1 MLYLCVSNDNF
12 LRMIKKLIF
21 TSAFLLI
28 LNTGYACTNFLVG
41 KGATLDGS
49 TLISYN
55 ADSYFLFG
63 ALSHYPAATYP
74 EGSKLDVHDWD
85 SGKFLGKIKQ
95 VEKTYSVIGNINEH
109 QVSIGETTFG
119 GRPELVDTTAIMDY
133 GSLIYIGLQRSKT
146 AREAIKVMTDLVA
159 EYGYYS
165 EGESFSIA
173 DPNEVWILEMVGKG
187 ANNKGAVWVAQ
198 RIPDD
203 CVSAH
208 ANQAR
213 ITTFPYDDKNNCL
226 YAEDVI
232 AFAREKGYFKGKNK
246 DFSFSDTYAPLD
258 YVALRACEA
267 RVWSFFRKLDP
278 TMEKYITYIKGE
290 TSERMPLWV
299 KPAFKLTAQ
308 NLKDYMRDQYEGTE
322 FDMSK
327 GLTAGPFGSKLRCS
341 PLTFKVDSVEYVH
354 ERPVA
359 TQQTGFTF
367 VAQMRSWLPDY
378 IGGVLWF
385 GVDDAATGL
394 YVPMYC
400 GINRVPECYRP
411 DNGSLLE
418 YSATSAFWTY
428 NWVANYAYSKY
439 SYMLPDIKK
448 VQSKWES
455 DFNALVPAIDKVA
468 VGMTEA
474 DARIFLSDFSIAQA
488 ENSTASW
495 KKLGEYLLVK
505 YMDGNI
511 KAEKNGKFV
520 QNESKIPPTI
530 IRAGYPE
537 EFLRKMVKENPG
549 LRVKSQ
555 QELNNRK

>member
-1 MLYLCVSNDNF
+1 MIRKF
-12 LRMIKKLIF
+12 LFILLVF
-21 TSAFLLI
+21 TSFS
-28 LNTGYACTNFLVG
+28 NVYSCTNFLVG
-41 KGATLDGS
+41 KAATLDGS

-63 ALSHYPAATYP
+63 ALSHYPAAIYTP
-74 EGSKLDVHDWD
+74 GILLDVHDWD
-85 SGKFLGKIKQ
+85 SGKYLGKIKQ
-95 VEKTYSVIGNINEH
+95 VETTYSVIGNMNEH

-119 GRPELVDTTAIMDY
+119 GREELVDTTAIMDY
-133 GSLIYIGLQRSKT
+133 GSLMYIALQRSKN

-173 DPNEVWILEMVGKG
+173 DPNEVWIMEMIGKG
-187 ANNKGAVWVAQ
+187 THNKGAVWVAQ

-203 CVSAH
+203 CISAH

-213 ITTFPYDDKNNCL
+213 ITTFPFDDKSNCL
-226 YAEDVI
+226 YSEDVI

-267 RVWSFFRKLDP
+267 RVWAFFRKFDP
-278 TMEKYITYIKGE
+278 SIDKYLSYIKGE
-290 TSERMPLWV
+290 TLERMPLWI
-299 KPAFKLTAQ
+299 KPATKLTAQ
-308 NLKDYMRDQYEGTE
+308 KLKDCMRDQYEGTE
-322 FDMSK
+322 MDMTK
-327 GLTAGPFGSKLRCS
+327 GLAAGPFGSKLRCS

-354 ERPVA
+354 ERPTA

-394 YVPMYC
+394 YVPIYC
-400 GINRVPECYRP
+400 GINTVPECYRE

-418 YSATSAFWTY
+418 YSPTSAFWIY
-428 NWVANYAYSKY
+428 NGVANYAYSKY
-439 SYMLPDIKK
+439 SYMFVDIKK
-448 VQSKWES
+448 VQTKWED
-455 DFNALVPAIDKVA
+455 DFNALIPGIDKVA
-468 VGMTEA
+468 VGMKEV
-474 DARIFLSDFSIAQA
+474 DARTFLTNFSCSQA
-488 ENSTASW
+488 ENSTAAW

-511 KAEKNGKFV
+511 KAEKNGKFI
-520 QNESKIPPTI
+520 QNEYKIPTTI

-537 EFLRKMVKENPG
+537 EFRREMVKENTG
-549 LRVKSQ
+549 LRVKTA
-555 QELNNRK
+555 EEMKNRK

>member
-1 MLYLCVSNDNF
+1 
-12 LRMIKKLIF
+12 MIKKTLFLIAF
-21 TSAFLLI
+21 VATLTSGF
-28 LNTGYACTNFLVG
+28 ACTNFLVG
-41 KGATLDGS
+41 KAATLDGS

-63 ALSHYPAATYP
+63 ALYRYPAATYP
-74 EGSKLDVHDWD
+74 VGTMLDVHDWD
-85 SGKFLGKIKQ
+85 SGKYLGKIKQ
-95 VEKTYSVIGNINEH
+95 AESTYSVIGNMNEH

-119 GRPELVDTTAIMDY
+119 GREELVDTTAIMDY
-133 GSLIYIGLQRSKT
+133 GSLIYIALQRAKT

-173 DPNEVWILEMVGKG
+173 DPNEVWIMEMIGKG
-187 ANNKGAVWVAQ
+187 AHNKGAVWVAQ

-213 ITTFPYDDKNNCL
+213 ITTFPYDDKNNCM
-226 YAEDVI
+226 YSEDVI

-267 RVWSFFRKLDP
+267 RVWSFFRKIDP
-278 TMEKYITYIKGE
+278 TMDKYLSYIKGE
-290 TSERMPLWV
+290 TAERMPLWI
-299 KPAFKLTAQ
+299 KPTVKLTAQ
-308 NLKDYMRDQYEGTE
+308 KIKDYMRDQYEGTE
-322 FDMSK
+322 LDMTK
-327 GLTAGPFGSKLRCS
+327 GLAAGPFKTKLRYS

-354 ERPVA
+354 ERPTA

-367 VAQMRSWLPDY
+367 IAQMRSWLPDY
-378 IGGVLWF
+378 IGGILWF
-385 GVDDAATGL
+385 GVDDAATSL

-400 GINRVPECYRP
+400 GITKVPECYRA

-418 YSATSAFWTY
+418 YSSTSAFWIY
-428 NWVANYAYSKY
+428 NSVANYAYSKY
-439 SYMLPDIKK
+439 SFMYPDIKK
-448 VQSKWES
+448 VQAQWES
-455 DFNALVPAIDKVA
+455 DFNALVPAMDKVA
-468 VGMTEA
+468 VGMAES
-474 DARIFLSDFSIAQA
+474 DARIFLTNFSNSQA
-488 ENSTASW
+488 ESSTAAW

-520 QNESKIPPTI
+520 QNEAKIPPTI

-537 EFLRKMVKENPG
+537 EFLRQMVKENPG
-549 LRVKSQ
+549 LRVKTA
-555 QELNNRK
+555 EEMKNRK

>member
-1 MLYLCVSNDNF
+1 M
-12 LRMIKKLIF
+12 
-21 TSAFLLI
+21 
-28 LNTGYACTNFLVG
+28 
-41 KGATLDGS
+41 
-49 TLISYN
+49 
-55 ADSYFLFG
+55 
-63 ALSHYPAATYP
+63 
-74 EGSKLDVHDWD
+74 
-85 SGKFLGKIKQ
+85 
-95 VEKTYSVIGNINEH
+95 NEY
-109 QVSIGETTFG
+109 QLSIGETTFG
-119 GRPELVDTTAIMDY
+119 GREELVDTTAIMDY
-133 GSLIYIGLQRSKT
+133 GSLIYITLQRAKS

-173 DPNEVWILEMVGKG
+173 DPNEVWIMEMVGKG
-187 ANNKGAVWVAQ
+187 HNNKGAVWVAQ
-198 RIPDD
+198 RIPDE

-213 ITTFPYDDKNNCL
+213 ITTFPFDDKNNCL

-258 YVALRACEA
+258 YTALRACEA
-267 RVWSFFRKLDP
+267 RVWSFFRKVDP
-278 TMEKYITYIKGE
+278 AMDKYISYVKGE
-290 TSERMPLWV
+290 TAERMPLWI
-299 KPAFKLTAQ
+299 KPTFKLTAQ
-308 NLKDYMRDQYEGTE
+308 KIKEYMRDQYEGTE
-322 FDMSK
+322 MDMTK
-327 GLTAGPFGSKLRCS
+327 GLAAGPFGSKLRCS
-341 PLTFKVDSVEYVH
+341 PLTFKVDSVDYVH
-354 ERPVA
+354 ERPTA

-378 IGGVLWF
+378 IGGILWF
-385 GVDDAATGL
+385 GVDDAATSL

-400 GINRVPECYRP
+400 GINSVPECYRA
-411 DNGSLLE
+411 DNGSLLN

-439 SYMLPDIKK
+439 SYMFADIKK
-448 VQSKWES
+448 VQSQWES

-468 VGMTEA
+468 VGMSEA
-474 DARIFLSDFSIAQA
+474 DGRIFLTNFSCSQA
-488 ENSTASW
+488 ENSTAAW

-520 QNESKIPPTI
+520 QNEYKIPTTI

-537 EFLRKMVKENPG
+537 EFLRQMVKENPG
-549 LRVKSQ
+549 LRQKTP
-555 QELNNRK
+555 EEMKNRK

>member
-1 MLYLCVSNDNF
+1 ML
-12 LRMIKKLIF
+12 KKIIVF
-21 TSAFLLI
+21 IAFI
-28 LNTGYACTNFLVG
+28 LVIGKGYACTNFLVG
-41 KGATLDGS
+41 KGASVDGS

-63 ALSHYPAATYP
+63 ALYHYPAATYAP
-74 EGSKLDVHDWD
+74 GTMLDVHDWD
-85 SGKFLGKIKQ
+85 SGKYLGKIKQ
-95 VEKTYSVIGNINEH
+95 LEKTYSVIGNMNEH
-109 QVSIGETTFG
+109 QLSIGETTFG
-119 GRPELVDTTAIMDY
+119 GREELVDSTAIMDY
-133 GSLIYIGLQRSKT
+133 GSLIYITLQRAKT

-173 DPNEVWILEMVGKG
+173 DPNEIWIMEMLGKG
-187 ANNKGAVWVAQ
+187 PKNKGAVWVAQ

-213 ITTFPYDDKNNCL
+213 ITTFDLEDKNNCL
-226 YAEDVI
+226 YANDVI
-232 AFAREKGYFKGKNK
+232 AFAREKGYFNGKNK

-267 RVWSFFRKLDP
+267 RVWSFFRKIDP
-278 TMEKYITYIKGE
+278 TMDKYISYVKGE
-290 TSERMPLWV
+290 TAQRMPLWI
-299 KPAFKLTAQ
+299 KPTTKLTAQ
-308 NLKDYMRDQYEGTE
+308 KIKDYMRDQYEGTE
-322 FDMSK
+322 FDMTK
-327 GLTAGPFGSKLRCS
+327 GIAAGPFGSKLRCS
-341 PLTFKVDSVEYVH
+341 PLTFKMDSVEYVH
-354 ERPVA
+354 ERPTA

-378 IGGVLWF
+378 IGGILWF
-385 GVDDAATGL
+385 GVDDAATAL

-400 GINRVPECYRP
+400 GITDTPECFRP

-418 YSATSAFWTY
+418 YSPTSAFWIY

-439 SYMLPDIKK
+439 SYMFPDIKK
-448 VQSKWES
+448 VQSHWES
-455 DFNALVPAIDKVA
+455 DFNSLVPAMDKVA
-468 VGMTEA
+468 TGMSEA
-474 DARIFLSDFSIAQA
+474 DARVFLTNFSCSQA
-488 ENSTASW
+488 ENSTAAW

-511 KAEKNGKFV
+511 KKEKDGKFV
-520 QNESKIPPTI
+520 QNEYKIPPSI

-537 EFLRKMVKENPG
+537 EFMRKMVKENPG
-549 LRVKSQ
+549 FRVKTA
-555 QELNNRK
+555 EEMKKRN

>member
-1 MLYLCVSNDNF
+1 
-12 LRMIKKLIF
+12 MIKKIF
-21 TSAFLLI
+21 FTAAFLLS
-28 LNTGYACTNFLVG
+28 LNLGFACTNFLVG
-41 KGATLDGS
+41 KAATLDGS

-63 ALSHYPAATYP
+63 ALYHFPAAVYP
-74 EGSKLDVHDWD
+74 TGSMLDIHDWD
-85 SGKFLGKIKQ
+85 SGKYLGKIKQ
-95 VEKTYSVIGNINEH
+95 VEKTYSVIGNMNEH

-133 GSLIYIGLQRSKT
+133 GSLIYIGLQRAKT

-159 EYGYYS
+159 QYGYYS

-173 DPNEVWILEMVGKG
+173 DPNEIWILEMVGKG

-226 YAEDVI
+226 YSEDVI
-232 AFAREKGYFKGKNK
+232 AFAREKGYFKGINK
-246 DFSFSDTYAPLD
+246 EFSFSDTYAPLD

-267 RVWSFFRKLDP
+267 RVWSFFRKVDP
-278 TMEKYITYIKGE
+278 NMEKYITYIKGE
-290 TSERMPLWV
+290 TMERMPLWV
-299 KPAFKLTAQ
+299 KPTIKLSAQ
-308 NLKDYMRDQYEGTE
+308 KLKEYMRDQYEGTE
-322 FDMSK
+322 FDMTK
-327 GLTAGPFGSKLRCS
+327 GMAAGPFGSKLRCS

-354 ERPVA
+354 ERPTA

-367 VAQMRSWLPDY
+367 VAQMRSWMPDY
-378 IGGVLWF
+378 IGGILWF
-385 GVDDAATGL
+385 GVDDAATSL

-439 SYMLPDIKK
+439 SYMVPDIKK
-448 VQSKWES
+448 VQSKWEE

-468 VGMTEA
+468 IGMSEN
-474 DARIFLSDFSIAQA
+474 DARVFLSDFSVAQA
-488 ENSTASW
+488 ENSTAAW

-520 QNESKIPPTI
+520 QNEYKIPTTI
-530 IRAGYPE
+530 IRAGYPVE
-537 EFLRKMVKENPG
+537 YLRQMVKENPG
-549 LRVKSQ
+549 LRVRTADEMK
-555 QELNNRK
+555 NRK

>member
-1 MLYLCVSNDNF
+1 
-12 LRMIKKLIF
+12 MIKKTLLLF
-21 TSAFLLI
+21 AFI
-28 LNTGYACTNFLVG
+28 ATFNYVSACTNFLVG
-41 KGATLDGS
+41 KAATLDGS

-63 ALSHYPAATYP
+63 ALYHYPAGTYP
-74 EGSKLDVHDWD
+74 AGSMLEIHDWD
-85 SGKFLGKIKQ
+85 TGKYLGKIKQ
-95 VEKTYSVIGNINEH
+95 VESTYSVIGNMNEH
-109 QVSIGETTFG
+109 QLSIGETTFG
-119 GRPELVDTTAIMDY
+119 GREELVDTTGVIDY
-133 GSLIYIGLQRSKT
+133 GSLIYIALQRAKT

-173 DPNEVWILEMVGKG
+173 DPNEVWIMEMIGKG
-187 ANNKGAVWVAQ
+187 AHNKGAVWVAQ

-213 ITTFPYDDKNNCL
+213 ITTFPYDDKNNCM
-226 YAEDVI
+226 YSEDVI

-267 RVWSFFRKLDP
+267 RVWSFFRKIDP
-278 TMEKYITYIKGE
+278 TMDKYLSYIKGE
-290 TSERMPLWV
+290 TTERMPLWI
-299 KPAFKLTAQ
+299 KPTVKLTAQ
-308 NLKDYMRDQYEGTE
+308 KIKDYMRDQYEGTE
-322 FDMSK
+322 LDMTK
-327 GLTAGPFGSKLRCS
+327 GLAAGPFKTKLRYS

-354 ERPVA
+354 ERPTA

-378 IGGVLWF
+378 IGGILWF
-385 GVDDAATGL
+385 GVDDAATSL

-400 GINRVPECYRP
+400 GITKVPECYRA

-418 YSATSAFWTY
+418 YSPTSAFWIY
-428 NWVANYAYSKY
+428 NSVANYAYSKY
-439 SYMLPDIKK
+439 SFMFPDIKK
-448 VQSKWES
+448 VQAQWET
-455 DFNALVPAIDKVA
+455 DFNALVPAMDKVA
-468 VGMTEA
+468 VGMPEA
-474 DARIFLSDFSIAQA
+474 DARIFLTNFSNSQA

-520 QNESKIPPTI
+520 QNDHKIPPTI

-537 EFLRKMVKENPG
+537 EFLRQMVKENPG
-549 LRVKSQ
+549 LRVKTA
-555 QELNNRK
+555 EEMKNRK

>member
-1 MLYLCVSNDNF
+1 
-12 LRMIKKLIF
+12 MIKKIF
-21 TSAFLLI
+21 FTTVFLLSINSAF
-28 LNTGYACTNFLVG
+28 ACTNFLVG
-41 KGATLDGS
+41 KAASADGS

-63 ALSHYPAATYP
+63 CLYHYPAATYP
-74 EGSKLDVHDWD
+74 AGSIRDVHDWD
-85 SGKFLGKIKQ
+85 SGKFLGKIKE
-95 VEKTYSVIGNINEH
+95 VEKTYSVIGNMNEH

-119 GRPELVDTTAIMDY
+119 GRPELVDTTATMDY
-133 GSLIYIGLQRSKT
+133 GSLIYIALQRSKT

-159 EYGYYS
+159 EHGYCS

-173 DPNEVWILEMVGKG
+173 DPNEVWIMEMVGKG
-187 ANNKGAVWVAQ
+187 ANNKGAVWVSQ

-213 ITTFPYDDKNNCL
+213 ITTFPFDDKNNCL
-226 YAEDVI
+226 YADDVV

-267 RVWSFFRKLDP
+267 RVWAFFRKLDP
-278 TMEKYITYIKGE
+278 AMDKYRTYIKGE
-290 TSERMPLWV
+290 TSERMPLWI
-299 KPAFKLTAQ
+299 KPTFKLTAQ
-308 NLKDYMRDQYEGTE
+308 KLKECMRDQYEGTE
-322 FDMSK
+322 LDMTK
-327 GLTAGPFGSKLRCS
+327 GLAAGPFGSKLRCS
-341 PLTFKVDSVEYVH
+341 PLTFKVDSVEYIH
-354 ERPVA
+354 ERPTA

-367 VAQMRSWLPDY
+367 VAQMRAWLPDY
-378 IGGVLWF
+378 IGGILWF
-385 GVDDAATGL
+385 GVDDAATSL

-400 GINRVPECYRP
+400 GINRIPECYRS

-418 YSATSAFWTY
+418 FSATSAFWTY

-448 VQSKWES
+448 VQSKWEA
-455 DFNALVPAIDKVA
+455 DFNSLVPAIDKVA
-468 VGMTEA
+468 ADMTEA
-474 DARIFLSDFSIAQA
+474 DARVFLTDFSVAQA
-488 ENSTASW
+488 ENSTAAW

-511 KAEKNGKFV
+511 KEEKNGKFV
-520 QNESKIPPTI
+520 QNEYKIPTTI

-549 LRVKSQ
+549 LRIKTEA
-555 QELNNRK
+555 ELKDRK

>member
-1 MLYLCVSNDNF
+1 
-12 LRMIKKLIF
+12 MIKRISLSI
-21 TSAFLLI
+21 AFLLT
-28 LNTGYACTNFLVG
+28 LNLGFACTNFLVG
-41 KGATLDGS
+41 KAATFDGS

-63 ALSHYPAATYP
+63 CLYHYPAASYP
-74 EGSKLDVHDWD
+74 AGSMLDVHDWD
-85 SGKFLGKIKQ
+85 SGKYLGKIKQ
-95 VEKTYSVIGNINEH
+95 VEKTYSVVGNMNEH

-119 GRPELVDTTAIMDY
+119 GRPELIDSTAIVDY
-133 GSLIYIGLQRSKT
+133 GSLIYIALQRSKT

-159 EYGYYS
+159 EYGYCS

-173 DPNEVWILEMVGKG
+173 DPNEIWIMEMIGKG

-203 CVSAH
+203 CVCAH

-267 RVWSFFRKLDP
+267 RVWSFFRKVDP
-278 TMEKYITYIKGE
+278 SMDKYISYVKGE
-290 TSERMPLWV
+290 TAERMPLWIR
-299 KPAFKLTAQ
+299 PTFKLTAQ
-308 NLKDYMRDQYEGTE
+308 KLKEYMRDQFEGTE
-322 FDMSK
+322 FDMTK
-327 GLTAGPFGSKLRCS
+327 GLAAGPFGSKLRCS
-341 PLTFKVDSVEYVH
+341 PLTFNVDSVEYIH
-354 ERPVA
+354 ERPTA

-378 IGGVLWF
+378 IGGILWF
-385 GVDDAATGL
+385 GVDDAATSL

-400 GINRVPECYRP
+400 GINRVPECYRQ

-418 YSATSAFWTY
+418 FSATSAFWTY

-439 SYMLPDIKK
+439 SYMFPDIKK
-448 VQSKWES
+448 VQSKWED

-468 VGMTEA
+468 VGMSEA
-474 DARIFLSDFSIAQA
+474 DARVFLSDFSVAQA
-488 ENSTASW
+488 ENSTAAW

-511 KAEKNGKFV
+511 KAEKDGKFV
-520 QNESKIPPTI
+520 QNEYKIPPTI

-537 EFLRKMVKENPG
+537 DFLRKMVKENPG

-555 QELNNRK
+555 EELNNRK

>member
-1 MLYLCVSNDNF
+1 MLYLCAPNDNF
-12 LRMIKKLIF
+12 SRMIKKLIF

-28 LNTGYACTNFLVG
+28 LNAGYACTNFLVG

-203 CVSAH
+203 CISAH

-267 RVWSFFRKLDP
+267 RVWSFFRKVDP

-327 GLTAGPFGSKLRCS
+327 GLAAGPFGSKLRCS

-418 YSATSAFWTY
+418 YSATSAFWIY
-428 NWVANYAYSKY
+428 NGVANYAYSKY

-468 VGMTEA
+468 VGMTES
-474 DARIFLSDFSIAQA
+474 DARIFLSDFSVAQA
-488 ENSTASW
+488 ENSTTAW

-520 QNESKIPPTI
+520 QNEYKIPPTI